1 MAKKKVKPKSQNIPT
16 DDDIDQAK
24 NAMAMAFNSWANATS
39 PSAST
44 RMDTAI
50 NRYVALG
57 QRQDAL
63 YYMAKKSGRK

>member
-1 MAKKKVKPKSQNIPT
+1 MAKKKVKPKSNNIPT
-16 DDDIDQAK
+16 DDETNQAR
-24 NAMAMAFNSWANATS
+24 NAMAMAFNSWANKTS

-50 NRYVALG
+50 DRYVALS

>member
-1 MAKKKVKPKSQNIPT
+1 MAKKKVKPKSNNIPT
-16 DDDIDQAK
+16 DDERSQAV
-24 NAMAMAFNSWANATS
+24 NSMVMAFNSWANQTS

-50 NRYVALG
+50 DRYVALS